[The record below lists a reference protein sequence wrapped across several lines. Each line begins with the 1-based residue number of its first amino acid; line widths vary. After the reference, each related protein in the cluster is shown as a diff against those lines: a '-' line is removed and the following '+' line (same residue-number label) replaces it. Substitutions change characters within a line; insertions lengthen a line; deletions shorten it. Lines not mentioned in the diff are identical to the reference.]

1 MCLGLC
7 SPLLSIDL
15 LSSSLLCSALL
26 ASPRPR
32 HLPILSLS
40 ATNASFHSA
49 ALLYTPPAARLYT
62 PSAALLN
69 TGTTLLSP
77 PPFFPPSL
85 YAPAL
90 HAAPSHLLPVLHT
103 APSQLLPVLH
113 AFHISF
119 FNWVLRSAHLPDSF
133 FAGELRRPN
142 ALPEKCALRPSQ
154 CPRLA

>member
-1 MCLGLC
+1 MCVGLC
-7 SPLLSIDL
+7 SPLLSADFLSSPLLTSPL
-15 LSSSLLCSALL
+15 LS
-26 ASPRPR
+26 SPRPR
-32 HLPILSLS
+32 HLPIISLS
-40 ATNASFHSA
+40 ANNASFHSA
-49 ALLYTPPAARLYT
+49 ALLYAPSAARLYT

-103 APSQLLPVLH
+103 TPSQLLPVLH

-119 FNWVLRSAHLPDSF
+119 FNWVLRSCLLYTS
-133 FAGELRRPN
+133 
-142 ALPEKCALRPSQ
+142 PS
-154 CPRLA
+154 PRDQRGSRMPSSA